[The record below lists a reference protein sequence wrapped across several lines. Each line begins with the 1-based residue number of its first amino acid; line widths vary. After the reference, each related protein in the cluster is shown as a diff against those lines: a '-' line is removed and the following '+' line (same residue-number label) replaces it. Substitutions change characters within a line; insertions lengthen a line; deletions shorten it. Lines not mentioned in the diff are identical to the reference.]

1 MRKLLAE
8 RPMLGWI
15 VAAVLMLGTAFML
28 WRQLSGGETA
38 ELSQMVTIRDT
49 ETGETW
55 EMSRGSMEKELYM
68 RSFPV
73 DPNEGLTNPKTG
85 KKTGFPVDD
94 WKATITRIN
103 AERKDLAEGGGSAF
117 GNPAPARP
125 R

>member
-1 MRKLLAE
+1 MRKLLTE
-8 RPMLGWI
+8 RPLLGWI
-15 VAAVLMLGTAFML
+15 VAAILMLGAAFLL
-28 WRQLSGGETA
+28 WRQLSGGEA
-38 ELSQMVTIRDT
+38 VELGQTVTIRDS

-55 EMSRGSMEKELYM
+55 EMTRGAMEKELYM
-68 RSFPV
+68 RTYPV

-117 GNPAPARP
+117 GSAAPAKP
-125 R
+125 K